1 MKHPLL
7 PVVLL
12 LHLWQDAGAA
22 ASATT
27 SSLRPALPAR
37 QTSTQRALVARLT
50 AAARVASS
58 AASPLLLAALD
69 DPEFRRMLHQR
80 GLPQL
85 AAAPPAMLLA
95 QLRAEAAAAELTH
108 NLALG
113 NGTVRRAKCAACDGW
128 APGADAGM
136 TRTPLFAMDTLPSLW
151 TLGLLGYADPGEVSG
166 WMHGADAVECGVLGC
181 PAFEGS
187 LPQPQRAGRPPYWPT
202 NQSEAL
208 NRPIYAVLDLNKID
222 VGVPDFGP
230 VALVMNRS
238 TIAPLTALMPVDM
251 GLWAPACRFDD
262 RFHDTE
268 QCARQHTQQECER
281 PCGGDGSRCDISC
294 SWQQRCSDR
303 VRGTTSCCV
312 ANRTVDN
319 CCSAQTQRN
328 GLAPRGCVAC
338 GVAKSVDGG
347 ARSSVECCQHGFS
360 AQVNCR

>member
-12 LHLWQDAGAA
+12 LHLWQHTGAG
-22 ASATT
+22 ASATA
-27 SSLRPALPAR
+27 SRLRPALPAR
-37 QTSTQRALVARLT
+37 QTNTQRALVGRLT

-58 AASPLLLAALD
+58 AASPVLMAALD
-69 DPEFRRMLHQR
+69 DPEFRRILHQR

-85 AAAPPAMLLA
+85 AAASSAMLLA
-95 QLRAEAAAAELTH
+95 QLRAEAAAAEITH

-113 NGTVRRAKCAACDGW
+113 NGTVRHGKCVACDGW

-136 TRTPLFAMDTLPSLW
+136 TRTPLFAIDTLPSLW

-181 PAFEGS
+181 PAFQGS
-187 LPQPQRAGRPPYWPT
+187 LSQPQRVGRPPYWPA
-202 NQSEAL
+202 NKSEAL

-230 VALVMNRS
+230 VAIVMNRS

-251 GLWAPACRFDD
+251 GLWAPACHFDD

-268 QCARQHTQQECER
+268 HCGRQHTEQECEQ
-281 PCGGDGSRCDISC
+281 PCGGEGSRCGISC
-294 SWQQRCSDR
+294 SWQQHCSDG
-303 VRGTTSCCV
+303 VGGTTSCCV

-328 GLAPRGCVAC
+328 GLGPRGCVAC

-347 ARSSVECCQHGFS
+347 ARSSVECCQQGFL
-360 AQVNCR
+360 AQINCR